1 MRIKEDEQF
10 RTLSDKF
17 NVAAELYRKQVEKL
31 QRENP
36 NIRISTDSLIL
47 DTLRSSNSKVVTI
60 NGMVEVEK

>member
-10 RTLSDKF
+10 RTLSAKF